1 MFGLGGGKK
10 LPKPS
15 EIVKNTKDS
24 LVALEKSAGNPKAIE
39 KANEDL
45 SKALAAMKITL
56 YGDAEHEPNEDN
68 VVALANDVYS
78 CDLIPSLL
86 SNLGKYDFE
95 SKKDV
100 VSIFNNLLRRQVGS
114 KSSDQ
119 NASRS
124 GTFASSSRFP
134 TVEYICRSP
143 AILDILATGY
153 ENPDT
158 ALNSGAM
165 LRECVRH
172 ESLTKTVVNSPNLWK
187 YFKYVEVANFDIAS
201 DAFGT
206 FKELLTKHK
215 PLVAEFLEK
224 NYEDFF
230 KNYTLLLNSTNYVT
244 RRQSLKLLGELLL
257 DRANFNIM
265 TKYISD
271 QSNLKLMMT
280 LLRDKSRSIQF
291 EAFHVFKVFVANP
304 NKPLPILNILVKNKD
319 KLIAFLNNFHND
331 KDDEQFNDEKAFLLK
346 QIQQLPTP
354 Q

>member
-1 MFGLGGGKK
+1 MATSGFFGLGGKK

-15 EIVKNTKDS
+15 ELVKHCRES
-24 LVALEKSAGNPKAIE
+24 LAVLEKSGANQKGIE

-45 SKALAAMKITL
+45 SKALAGMKVTL
-56 YGDAEHEPNEDN
+56 YGDQEHEPNQDN
-68 VVALANDVYS
+68 IGTLANDIYS
-78 CDLIPSLL
+78 SDLIPVLL

-95 SKKDV
+95 AKKDV
-100 VSIFNNLLRRQVGS
+100 VSIFNNLLRRQIG
-114 KSSDQ
+114 
-119 NASRS
+119 SRS
-124 GTFASSSRFP
+124 P
-134 TVEYICRSP
+134 TVEYICRNTV
-143 AILDILATGY
+143 ILDTLATGY
-153 ENPDT
+153 ESQDV
-158 ALNSGAM
+158 ALNCGAM
-165 LRECVRH
+165 LRECTRH
-172 ESLTKTVVNSPNLWK
+172 ETLTKLVLYSPNIWK
-187 YFKYVEVANFDIAS
+187 YFKYVEVANFDLAS
-201 DAFGT
+201 DAFAT

-224 NYEDFF
+224 NYDQFF
-230 KNYTLLLNSTNYVT
+230 QFYTGLLNSSNYVT

-304 NKPLPILNILVKNKD
+304 NKPQPILHILIKNKE
-319 KLIAFLNNFHND
+319 KLVSFLNNFHND

-346 QIQQLPTP
+346 QIQQLPAKD
-354 Q
+354 